1 MSLFCYLFKNLQTEI
16 MFLWQD
22 LTDAP
27 DVSEK
32 SEMNQSKQ
40 STTKTI
46 FFCSG
51 IQVNNSNLDS

>member
-1 MSLFCYLFKNLQTEI
+1 

-22 LTDAP
+22 LTDTP

-51 IQVNNSNLDS
+51 IQVNNSHLDS